1 MTPIVLMILKWE
13 KELER
18 PDRPLTQWRIYAHLL
33 KTKEKKPPEGKGV
46 NSAETRKRCAFTDLG
61 EYQTS
66 TN

>member
-33 KTKEKKPPEGKGV
+33 KTKEKKQPEGKGV
-46 NSAETRKRCAFTDLG
+46 NSAKTQKRCAFVDLS
-61 EYQTS
+61 ECQTS